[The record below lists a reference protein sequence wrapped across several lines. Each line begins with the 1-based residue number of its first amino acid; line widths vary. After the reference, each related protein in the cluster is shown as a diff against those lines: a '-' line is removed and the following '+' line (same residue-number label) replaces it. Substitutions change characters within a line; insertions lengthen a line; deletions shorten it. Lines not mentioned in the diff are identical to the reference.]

1 MNMIAETVIHDVSD
15 PCHSA
20 RHAVRRDP
28 PPTGSAWDESDYWMG
43 LSIRYGRG
51 KLACL
56 LAAMALSSIG
66 VAAGMALSVLFL
78 VPSALLGFFSWP
90 PACGAVGTRW
100 TRATCP
106 CGPWEEPRQR
116 KEGNGN
122 DHQS

>member
-51 KLACL
+51 ELACL
-56 LAAMALSSIG
+56 LAAMALSVWSMG
-66 VAAGMALSVLFL
+66 GT
-78 VPSALLGFFSWP
+78 
-90 PACGAVGTRW
+90 PA
-100 TRATCP
+100 
-106 CGPWEEPRQR
+106 EEGGEW
-116 KEGNGN
+116 K
-122 DHQS
+122 